1 MTCVANGENLI
12 YSVLRSILDME
23 KGGHE
28 LVILGV
34 VAVLSLVLMLVLF
47 NSTVSGQFV
56 YAGNRVQ
63 LAPNEGCGALQCREG
78 GALVVNVRNTKFWQ
92 GPPQVADCVCPEDV
106 SGWEGDRP
114 VKYSQDNVRTV
125 RLIKNY
131 NEWVPVEYD

>member
-1 MTCVANGENLI
+1 MV
-12 YSVLRSILDME
+12 
-23 KGGHE
+23 KGGRE
-28 LVILGV
+28 LIVLGV
-34 VAVLSLVLMLVLF
+34 VAVAALVLLLVLF
-47 NSTVSGQFV
+47 NASVSGQFV

-63 LAPNEGCGALQCREG
+63 LAPDEGCGSLACKDG

-106 SGWEGDRP
+106 SGWEGDKP
-114 VKYSQDNVRTV
+114 VRYSHESVRTV